1 MTDKITTTPIKLFSD
16 DDDEDEKSV
25 PEKSKDLCEEAQV
38 DLKNTSERIA
48 NVKALR
54 QIANLYERIAMLGN
68 FESTNSVNII
78 FFFYSLPS

>member
-25 PEKSKDLCEEAQV
+25 PEKSEDLCEEAQV

-48 NVKALR
+48 NVKALE
-54 QIANLYERIAMLGN
+54 QMANLYERIAMLGN